1 MAKGIKEL
9 RLRIRS
15 IKNTKKI
22 TRAMEMV
29 SAAKLRRNQSQMEA
43 AKPFAHKLELLLA
56 RLSRSDRA
64 QQNPLFQS
72 RSETSLPVL
81 YVLFTSDRGLAGAF
95 NANLIKRAERE
106 LRKHPSALLFCVGR
120 KGRDYFRKHLEPAR
134 LVGERITGGV
144 LDGETTDEI
153 SNLLL
158 GMWTRAEVRE
168 INIIAP
174 EFVST
179 STNRPQVTRYLPL
192 SVDAFQ
198 LESEDEKERAM
209 DYILEPSPERIFEA
223 LLPRYLRSKIFLTLA
238 ETYTCE
244 HASRMLAMNNA
255 TKNCDDLSTSLT
267 LQMNKAR
274 QAAITTEIVEIV
286 SGAEAL
292 NA

>member
-29 SAAKLRRNQSQMEA
+29 SAAKLRRAQMAMEA
-43 AKPFAHKLELLLA
+43 AKPFSRKLELLLA
-56 RLSRSDRA
+56 RLSRSETA
-64 QQNPLFQS
+64 QKHPLFQS
-72 RSETSLPVL
+72 RSHMDLPPL

-95 NANLIKRAERE
+95 NANLIKAAERE
-106 LRKHPSALLFCVGR
+106 LRKHPNALLYCVGR
-120 KGRDYFRKHLEPAR
+120 KGRDYFKKRIGAR
-134 LVGERITGGV
+134 LVGETIPGGV
-144 LDGETTDEI
+144 LDGEITDAI
-153 SNLLL
+153 ANRLLEVWES
-158 GMWTRAEVRE
+158 GAVRE
-168 INIIAP
+168 INIIAS

-179 STNRPQVTRYLPL
+179 ANNRPQVSRYLPL
-192 SVDAFQ
+192 EASAFELGEDA
-198 LESEDEKERAM
+198 ESERAM

-238 ETYTCE
+238 ESYTSE

-255 TKNCDDLSTSLT
+255 TKNCDDLSGSLT
-267 LQMNKAR
+267 LEMNKAR
-274 QAAITTEIVEIV
+274 QSAITTEIIEIV